1 MARGNVKSDLM
12 SAVGMRVKNPVEGEW
27 ASTMDAMPL
36 AISNKQARNRDA
48 YSSSTGGA
56 GPLVRRTPIIS
67 IEKFFNENAAGSLKD
82 LLVRG
87 DAVSI
92 YHYYGSASSVHRIT
106 EVKDRSVTVA
116 IVRADGTLGDRSK
129 LVLDKSD
136 GRIVGLKEVGGKYA
150 GTATI
155 GSSYHRP
162 NYD

>member
-1 MARGNVKSDLM
+1 
-12 SAVGMRVKNPVEGEW
+12 
-27 ASTMDAMPL
+27 
-36 AISNKQARNRDA
+36 
-48 YSSSTGGA
+48 
-56 GPLVRRTPIIS
+56 
-67 IEKFFNENAAGSLKD
+67 
-82 LLVRG
+82 LVRG